1 MALKNLNKISLTE
14 VAKIISGGECS
25 AEEVL
30 VACLSRIEERE
41 ETVKAWAH
49 IDKELILTYAQ
60 TLDNGPVIGPLH
72 GVPIGVKDVLNT
84 ADMPTQMGSPIYRGY
99 KAKTDAACVAIL
111 RAAGAIILGKTV
123 TCEFAG
129 SFPGATT
136 NPHNSNYTPGGSSS
150 GSGAAVADFMVPAA
164 FGTQTGGSVLRPAAF
179 CGTVGYKPSYNM
191 INRAGLMFAAENLD
205 TIGLLTRTVDDADL
219 LMSVLLKRPLSK
231 TLPRKAIA
239 TIGLCRTHLWEMAS
253 DETIFAVN
261 DSVERL
267 KAKNA
272 RFIEITL
279 PPSFQHL
286 NDARNIINDF
296 ERSRVMADHW
306 YNDRELLSE
315 NIQGQLER
323 GLSMS
328 YKTYKKALNLAQKS
342 RHEIKGIFDQVD
354 FVLAPSTHGE
364 APFGL
369 DSTGD
374 PKFQGLWTILHVPT
388 ITLPTHSGPNN
399 LPVGIQL
406 IGYNHRDEHLLSW
419 ARWVLENLG
428 SWQN

>member
-1 MALKNLNKISLTE
+1 MTLKNLNKISLTE
-14 VAKIISGGECS
+14 VAKIISKGECS
-25 AEEVL
+25 VEEVL
-30 VACLSRIEERE
+30 TACLSRIEERD

-49 IDKELILTYAQ
+49 IDRELILTHAR
-60 TLDNGPVIGPLH
+60 TLDNGPVVGPLH

-84 ADMPTQMGSPIYRGY
+84 ADIPTQMGAPIYKGY

-111 RAAGAIILGKTV
+111 RAAGAIIFGKTV

-129 SFPGATT
+129 SYPGATT

-150 GSGAAVADFMVPAA
+150 GSGAAVADFMIPAA

-205 TIGLLTRTVDDADL
+205 TIGLLTRTVEDADL

-231 TLPRKAIA
+231 TLPKEPPP
-239 TIGLCRTHLWEMAS
+239 THLWEKAS
-253 DETIFAVN
+253 NETVFAVN

-272 RFIEITL
+272 KFIEITL

-286 NDARNIINDF
+286 NNARNIINDF

-315 NIQGQLER
+315 NIQEQLER

-328 YKTYKKALNLAQKS
+328 YETYKGALNLAQKS
-342 RHEIKGIFDQVD
+342 RNEIEGIFGQVD
-354 FVLAPSTHGE
+354 FVLAPSTQGE

-369 DSTGD
+369 KSTGD
-374 PKFQGLWTILHVPT
+374 PQFQGLWTILHVPT
-388 ITLPTHSGPNN
+388 ISLPTHSGPNN

-419 ARWVLENLG
+419 AQWVLENLG
-428 SWQN
+428 NWQN